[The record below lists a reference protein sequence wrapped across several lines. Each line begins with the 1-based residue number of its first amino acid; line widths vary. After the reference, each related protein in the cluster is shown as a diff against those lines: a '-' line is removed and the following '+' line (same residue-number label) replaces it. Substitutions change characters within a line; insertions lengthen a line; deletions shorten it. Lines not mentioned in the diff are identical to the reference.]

1 MNVMSSKSGVFA
13 VQEQEKGQSEGVPVV
28 TEGIRIKDCR
38 FCGRSHERRNCPA
51 FGQISAYSKKKN
63 HFVAK
68 CPAKSKVSAVQE
80 RFYRSAAGV
89 SGGREMVTLTVFK
102 DDKSAT
108 GYEIPFVMD
117 TGAECNLLPV
127 DVYKQV
133 SGDQHLNF
141 LYARGKSAFILP
153 NGEEHRIEGKATLFV
168 SRQGRKHQIEV
179 NVVKGSGYEPIL

>member
-1 MNVMSSKSGVFA
+1 MTGPRNAKVRENLLNQKKLTLEKAVDIARAAESTAAQMKVMSSESGVFA
-13 VQEQEKGQSEGVPVV
+13 VKEQEKGQSEGVPVV
-28 TEGIRIKDCR
+28 TEGRIKDCR

-51 FGQISAYSKKKN
+51 FGKICAYCKKKN

-80 RFYRSAAGV
+80 RFYLSVAGV
-89 SGGREMVTLTVFK
+89 SGRGREMVTLTVFK

-141 LYARGKSAFILP
+141 LYA
-153 NGEEHRIEGKATLFV
+153 
-168 SRQGRKHQIEV
+168 
-179 NVVKGSGYEPIL
+179 